1 MYTKTHKTMDNLNK
15 DNNKIL
21 LASLA
26 GLGAGI
32 LAGVLLA
39 PEDGRAARENVRQS
53 LTEAGDEINQT
64 LKRWTAN
71 LKSRKG
77 QQQQDD
83 ELVMHGSWEDVKRQ
97 LRNNY
102 AELTEEDLAYE
113 QGGEKD
119 LLDRLQTRLGK
130 TKDEIVHLISELKF

>member
-1 MYTKTHKTMDNLNK
+1 MNNTNQDNG
-15 DNNKIL
+15 KIL

-32 LAGVLLA
+32 IAGVLLA
-39 PEDGRAARENVRQS
+39 PEDGRAARESVRQS

-71 LKSRKG
+71 LRSNAG
-77 QQQQDD
+77 LTQSSGDD
-83 ELVMHGSWEDVKRQ
+83 QLVMQGSWEDVKRQ

-102 AELTEEDLAYE
+102 DELTDEDLDYQE
-113 QGGEKD
+113 GGENE
-119 LLDRLQTRLGK
+119 LFGRLQRRLGK
-130 TKDEIVHLISELKF
+130 TKDEIVHLISQVTK